1 MIPIENI
8 SSGSL
13 NALLNYV
20 CMIGVLLVVATVIR
34 LKVPFLRKAFIPASL
49 IAGLIGLALGPHALK
64 VIPEDMMNSMSR
76 LPTQLIVVVFAC
88 MFLGKKK
95 TGMSGAMVKDVA
107 ASVLWTWAESFK
119 QFAIPCL
126 LCAFV
131 FTPLMGVNELFG
143 AIFEVGFA
151 GGHGTASGM
160 ASMFTEQ
167 LGWTDGA
174 DLAMTT
180 ATIGLLSGIFGGII
194 LINFAVRRRWTKV
207 LTQAASTQ
215 EAKEVFAEGE
225 RKTTSFGTISP
236 DVIEPFAF
244 HLGIIGI
251 AILMGNVIVYGLGM
265 IIPFELPLFP
275 FAMIG
280 GWILNSIL
288 QHTPLRDLLDRNT
301 FNCIQ
306 GMALE
311 ILIVAAMASINVPVV
326 LAYWFPLLVCTVVIL
341 AALVLWMFLVCPHIF
356 SQSWF
361 ELAITHYGVK
371 TGVAAVG
378 YMLLRTVD
386 PKVETEAGTM
396 YALGTPFTS
405 AFIGG
410 GLVTSAVPYLIQS
423 SGALVTG
430 LIFTAG
436 FLVLFVILR
445 LFFWDKGAGP
455 EQR

>member
-95 TGMSGAMVKDVA
+95 TGMSGTMVKDVA

-180 ATIGLLSGIFGGII
+180 ATIGLLSGIFGGITGSRYWSVRWSFWPHWCCGCFWYARI
-194 LINFAVRRRWTKV
+194 FSLRAGLSWPLRTMGSKPGWRPLAICCCARWTPRWRRRP
-207 LTQAASTQ
+207 A
-215 EAKEVFAEGE
+215 
-225 RKTTSFGTISP
+225 RCM
-236 DVIEPFAF
+236 
-244 HLGIIGI
+244 H
-251 AILMGNVIVYGLGM
+251 
-265 IIPFELPLFP
+265 
-275 FAMIG
+275 
-280 GWILNSIL
+280 
-288 QHTPLRDLLDRNT
+288 
-301 FNCIQ
+301 
-306 GMALE
+306 
-311 ILIVAAMASINVPVV
+311 
-326 LAYWFPLLVCTVVIL
+326 
-341 AALVLWMFLVCPHIF
+341 
-356 SQSWF
+356 
-361 ELAITHYGVK
+361 
-371 TGVAAVG
+371 
-378 YMLLRTVD
+378 
-386 PKVETEAGTM
+386 
-396 YALGTPFTS
+396 
-405 AFIGG
+405 
-410 GLVTSAVPYLIQS
+410 
-423 SGALVTG
+423 
-430 LIFTAG
+430 
-436 FLVLFVILR
+436 
-445 LFFWDKGAGP
+445 
-455 EQR
+455 